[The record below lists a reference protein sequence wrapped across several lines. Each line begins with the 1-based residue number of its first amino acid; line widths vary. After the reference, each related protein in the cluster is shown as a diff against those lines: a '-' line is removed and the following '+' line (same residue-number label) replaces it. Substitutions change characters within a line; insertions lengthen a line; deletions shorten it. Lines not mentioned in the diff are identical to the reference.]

1 MDARDGDVHLK
12 SQTSVMLLCLYIFAW
27 QAENK
32 QEISLSRFNTEGET
46 QEMHNRKFVISLL
59 NIYIVVLGTHILT
72 HSS

>member
-1 MDARDGDVHLK
+1 MDARGGDVHLK

-32 QEISLSRFNTEGET
+32 QEILLSRFNTEGET